1 MKLAVSEARVMT
13 PHNSREKTAVHTPY
27 FKMAEILVF
36 LSLCA
41 YLPLLPRLRENIFSN
56 LDFKNNASRANLQ
69 ENKRALIWRPLWNKM
84 DKRLFFLLSCVE
96 S

>member
-1 MKLAVSEARVMT
+1 
-13 PHNSREKTAVHTPY
+13 
-27 FKMAEILVF
+27 MAEILVL

-41 YLPLLPRLRENIFSN
+41 YLPLLPRLRENIFLN
-56 LDFKNNASRANLQ
+56 FDFKNNASKANLQ
-69 ENKRALIWRPLWNKM
+69 ENKRALIWRPVWNKM